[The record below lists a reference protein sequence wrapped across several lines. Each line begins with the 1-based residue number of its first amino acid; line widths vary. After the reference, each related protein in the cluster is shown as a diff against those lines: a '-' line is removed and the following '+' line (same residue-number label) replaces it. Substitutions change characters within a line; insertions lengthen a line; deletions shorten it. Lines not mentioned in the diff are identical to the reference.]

1 MSRRGIRGPVAGAA
15 AVLLVAGCAQGT
27 GGSDDAPSFGGEPE
41 ENLSVMGFGTG
52 DEIGQVRFDR
62 ASAALEG
69 TTIELSEGELDIQA
83 FLSSV
88 ASGNPP
94 DLINA
99 SRDQIGTFA
108 SRGAIL
114 SLEECVEAEGIDTS
128 AFVEGALA
136 QVTFEDEVYA
146 IPEFNVV

>member
-1 MSRRGIRGPVAGAA
+1 MSRRGIRGPVVGAA
-15 AVLLVAGCAQGT
+15 AVLLVAACAQGT

-41 ENLSVMGFGTG
+41 ATLSVMGFGTG

-99 SRDQIGTFA
+99 AGTRSARSPRAGRSSRSRSVWRPRA
-108 SRGAIL
+108 STRPL
-114 SLEECVEAEGIDTS
+114 SSRELWS
-128 AFVEGALA
+128 R
-136 QVTFEDEVYA
+136 
-146 IPEFNVV
+146 